1 MIPAARIQA
10 AIECLDQ
17 AVDAARTGGAAA
29 DTIVQRYFTTR
40 RYAGSKDRRAVRDLV
55 FDVIR
60 SIGTLPESGR
70 AAMIGY
76 AKSASLVPASREG
89 SGVGH
94 HVDTGPFSD
103 DDEPSAGGSLAGR
116 EEILSLFGSD
126 GHAPAA
132 IVPGEA
138 ESRPSL
144 APGWQLDMLRTRFGK
159 NTESEVAALLERAP
173 LDLRV
178 NTLLANRDEMLIEL
192 PELTPTRYA
201 HDGLRAPAGLNI
213 ETLPAFHAGKIEV
226 QDEGSQLAALA
237 VGAEPE
243 ELVID
248 LCAGAGG
255 KTLALAAAMGNR
267 GRLIATDTDRGR
279 LSALPQRC
287 ARAAV
292 SIVES
297 RLLNPRR
304 EWERLADLAG
314 LADRVLVDAPCSGT
328 GTWRRNPEAR
338 WRLTPE
344 RLEKLIAEQDR
355 LLLLAAE
362 LVRPGGSLTYVVC
375 SLLPAEGEARIQAFT
390 TKKTAFVPQEF
401 CIPGV
406 YESVTAATLSPG
418 EQGCDGFFIARLQR
432 VC

>member
-1 MIPAARIQA
+1 MIAAARIQA

-17 AVDAARTGGAAA
+17 AIAAARTGGAAA

-60 SIGTLPESGR
+60 SIGSLPDSGR
-70 AAMIGY
+70 AALIGH
-76 AKSASLVPASREG
+76 ARANAPDL
-89 SGVGH
+89 
-94 HVDTGPFSD
+94 
-103 DDEPSAGGSLAGR
+103 LA
-116 EEILSLFGSD
+116 LFGSD
-126 GHAPAA
+126 GHAPPAL
-132 IVPGEA
+132 VPGEA
-138 ESRPSL
+138 EARPSL

-159 NTESEVAALLERAP
+159 DTEAAVAALLDRAP

-178 NTLLANRDEMLIEL
+178 NTLVANRDELMIEL
-192 PELTPTRYA
+192 PELAPTA
-201 HDGLRAPAGLNI
+201 LAPDGLRAPTGLNV

-237 VGAEPE
+237 VGAEPG

-255 KTLALAAAMGNR
+255 KTLALAAAMANT
-267 GRLIATDTDRGR
+267 GRLVAADTDRGR
-279 LSALPQRC
+279 LSAMPQRL
-287 ARAAV
+287 ARAGV
-292 SIVES
+292 SIVET

-304 EWERLADLAG
+304 EWEMLGDLAG
-314 LADRVLVDAPCSGT
+314 LADRVMVDAPCSGT

-338 WRLTPE
+338 WRLTPD
-344 RLEKLIAEQDR
+344 RLEKLQAEQDR

-375 SLLPAEGEARIQAFT
+375 SLLPAEGEARIAAFT
-390 TKKTAFVPQEF
+390 AKKIAFQPQPFSIPNVAGDVPQL
-401 CIPGV
+401 V
-406 YESVTAATLSPG
+406 LSPG